1 MTIYTDNTGDGLGA
15 PAATAS
21 DTISGVDYPEMKIV
35 LGAAGTAVLA
45 SAGQGTQDTGT
56 LRVAVATAG
65 TPKFATLQL
74 SATGEVVAAVSG
86 KKIRVLAARLSAA
99 GTVNTK
105 WQSASTDKTGLS
117 YFVANSYA
125 ELSYSPVGWF
135 ETVAGE
141 ALNLNLSASI
151 AVGGMIVYVE
161 V

>member
-1 MTIYTDNTGDGLGA
+1 VIGSLLPVPMRVSYVKLRIVTGPIHMTIYTDNTGDGLGA
-15 PAATAS
+15 PTATAS

-105 WQSASTDKTGLS
+105 WQSASTDKTGL
-117 YFVANSYA
+117 
-125 ELSYSPVGWF
+125 L
-135 ETVAGE
+135 AGSRRSLE
-141 ALNLNLSASI
+141 KR
-151 AVGGMIVYVE
+151 
-161 V
+161 